1 MNARILT
8 LSSKGQISLPIAIR
22 RNLNIDTG
30 DKLAVYTS
38 GDVVMLKVLR
48 LPTIEEFSETLDEA
62 KEWADSVG
70 YKESDVNDIIK
81 SVRTKK
87 RKRKWK

>member
-1 MNARILT
+1 MNAQILT

-48 LPTIEEFSETLDEA
+48 LPTLEEISETLDEA
-62 KEWADSVG
+62 KEWAETVG

-81 SVRTKK
+81 SVRRKK
-87 RKRKWK
+87 RK

>member
-22 RNLNIDTG
+22 RNLNIDAG

-48 LPTIEEFSETLDEA
+48 LPTAEEFSKTLDEA

-81 SVRTKK
+81 SVRKKK
-87 RKRKWK
+87 RK

>member
-1 MNARILT
+1 MNAQILT

-48 LPTIEEFSETLDEA
+48 LPTLEEISETLDEA
-62 KEWADSVG
+62 KEWAKTVG
-70 YKESDVNDIIK
+70 YKKSDVNDIIK
-81 SVRTKK
+81 SVRRK
-87 RKRKWK
+87 KRKWK

>member
-22 RNLNIDTG
+22 RNLNIDAG

-62 KEWADSVG
+62 KEWAETVG

-81 SVRTKK
+81 SVRRK
-87 RKRKWK
+87 KRKWK

>member
-1 MNARILT
+1 MNAQILT

-62 KEWADSVG
+62 KKWADSVG

-81 SVRTKK
+81 SVRKKK
-87 RKRKWK
+87 RK

>member
-1 MNARILT
+1 MNAQILT

-48 LPTIEEFSETLDEA
+48 LPTLEEISKTLDEA
-62 KEWADSVG
+62 KEWAETVG

-81 SVRTKK
+81 SVRRKK
-87 RKRKWK
+87 RK

>member
-1 MNARILT
+1 MNAQILT
-8 LSSKGQISLPIAIR
+8 LSSKGQISLPISIR
-22 RNLNIDTG
+22 RKLNIDTG

-48 LPTIEEFSETLDEA
+48 LPSIEEFSETLDEA

-70 YKESDVNDIIK
+70 YKESDINDIIK
-81 SVRTKK
+81 SVRRK
-87 RKRKWK
+87 KRKWK

>member
-1 MNARILT
+1 MNAQILT

-48 LPTIEEFSETLDEA
+48 LPTLEEITKTLDEA
-62 KEWADSVG
+62 KEWAETVG
-70 YKESDVNDIIK
+70 YKKSDVNDIIK
-81 SVRTKK
+81 SVRRKK
-87 RKRKWK
+87 RK

>member
-1 MNARILT
+1 MKARILT

-22 RNLNIDTG
+22 RDLNIDAG

-48 LPTIEEFSETLDEA
+48 LPTAEEFSKTLDKA

-81 SVRTKK
+81 SVRKKK
-87 RKRKWK
+87 RK